1 MHVNPKST
9 NRQWP
14 AHQRGQALIY
24 GLFVL
29 TVGLVALFFL
39 FNTAQLSNEKT
50 KLVNTADAVA
60 YSAGVMHARALN
72 FAAYTNRALMANEV
86 LIAQMV
92 SVSSWIDYA
101 EGHVR
106 GVPPLNCTYP
116 PYSVPAALALV
127 EYLPLCVALSW
138 PPGAAAVNYA
148 KQGVDMVS
156 PIVMAAS
163 ESAKANLQLSQ
174 VTMFAAMLP
183 VRLEVMQQ
191 VADANYQN
199 DGSVHVDPI
208 PLIDDFLMHEGG
220 PFVTRFSGQDRTR
233 FRQAEL
239 TAANLDEFVPDRSWS
254 SSSPWPCLPVPPR
267 GDAVRTGGT
276 ELIGFD
282 EWRANDDAS
291 LTVESL
297 HIKLLSIKCKT
308 DVYYDL
314 GSGNRSARKN
324 QGGWNYTGVP
334 SFFEINKKAQ
344 DRMPKDGDYG
354 PTLRFAVRLT
364 RAKEQIRTSEGRSAI
379 KPSGKISIFEGKE
392 AGGGMAAIATS
403 EVYFDRPEK
412 RSDGR
417 QELPSLFNP
426 YWQVHLVANSPAVL
440 AAGIARQSGASH

>member
-1 MHVNPKST
+1 MYVNPKST
-9 NRQWP
+9 NYQWP
-14 AHQRGQALIY
+14 VRQRGQALIY

-29 TVGLVALFFL
+29 AVGFVALFFL
-39 FNTAQLSNEKT
+39 FNTAQLSSEKT

-101 EGHVR
+101 QGHVR

-116 PYSVPAALALV
+116 PYSIPAALALV

-138 PPGAAAVNYA
+138 PPGAVAVNYA

-156 PIVMAAS
+156 PIVMSAS
-163 ESAKANLQLSQ
+163 ESAKANLQLAQS
-174 VTMFAAMLP
+174 TMFAAMLP
-183 VRLEVMQQ
+183 ARSELMQQ

-199 DGSVHVDPI
+199 DGSVEVDPL

-220 PFVTRFSGQDRTR
+220 SFITRFSSQDRTR

-239 TAANLDEFVPDRSWS
+239 TAANLDEFVPNRSWS
-254 SSSPWPCLPVPPR
+254 SKSPWPCLPVPPR
-267 GDAVRTGGT
+267 GDAIRTGGT
-276 ELIGFD
+276 QLIGFD
-282 EWRANDDAS
+282 EWRANDEAS

-297 HIKLLSIKCKT
+297 HIKLLSIKCET
-308 DVYYDL
+308 DAYYDL

-324 QGGWNYTGVP
+324 QGSWNYSGVP

-344 DRMPKDGDYG
+344 DRVPEDGDYG
-354 PTLRFAVRLT
+354 PTLRFAVRLV
-364 RAKEQIRTSEGRSAI
+364 REKEQVRNSGGRSAI
-379 KPSGKISIFEGKE
+379 KPTGKLSIFEGKE
-392 AGGGMAAIATS
+392 AGGEMAAIATS

-412 RSDGR
+412 RTDSR

-426 YWQVHLVANSPAVL
+426 YWQVHLVANPPAVL
-440 AAGIARQSGASH
+440 AAAIARQSGSSH